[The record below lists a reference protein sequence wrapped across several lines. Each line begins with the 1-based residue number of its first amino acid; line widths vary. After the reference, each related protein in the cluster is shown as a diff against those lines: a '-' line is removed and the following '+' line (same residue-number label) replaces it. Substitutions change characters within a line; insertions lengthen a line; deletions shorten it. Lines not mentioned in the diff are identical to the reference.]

1 MSFWKNL
8 FQAWIW
14 SNLEWFIHVFFSPWV
29 KFCFKR
35 SLNSHRFPVMI
46 TSLIHVVFSVFI
58 ILSQKLLN
66 KNTTLL
72 SHHFSLRDIK
82 LFQIFSFDFQWL
94 HRCPEPHI
102 FSQWLKRN
110 VVEVF
115 SAMTKTLLGILY
127 VHKLN
132 CMIFYDKVVHK
143 NVVDV
148 DQRYFHLVAH

>member
-8 FQAWIW
+8 FQALIW
-14 SNLEWFIHVFFSPWV
+14 SNLECSFMFSSPWV

-35 SLNSHRFPVMI
+35 SLNSHWFSVMI
-46 TSLIHVVFSVFI
+46 TWLIHVVSVFI

-72 SHHFSLRDIK
+72 SHHFSLCDIK

-148 DQRYFHLVAH
+148 DQRYFHLVAR

>member
-8 FQAWIW
+8 FQALIW
-14 SNLEWFIHVFFSPWV
+14 SNLECSFMFSSPWV

-35 SLNSHRFPVMI
+35 SVPCNDNLTDPCG
-46 TSLIHVVFSVFI
+46 FSVFI
-58 ILSQKLLN
+58 ILSQKLLD

-72 SHHFSLRDIK
+72 SHHFSLCDIK

-102 FSQWLKRN
+102 FSLWLKRN

-148 DQRYFHLVAH
+148 DQRYFHLVAR